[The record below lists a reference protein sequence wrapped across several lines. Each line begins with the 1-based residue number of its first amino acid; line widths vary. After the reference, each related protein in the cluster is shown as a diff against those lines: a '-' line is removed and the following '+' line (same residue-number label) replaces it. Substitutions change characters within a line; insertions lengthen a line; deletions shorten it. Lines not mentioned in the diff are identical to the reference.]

1 MLGVAKRSIGF
12 GLVVP
17 NVGVFCI
24 PRQTLWSQATSRT
37 TRQVDIALEA
47 NQAVDHHADHHQNVA
62 QAMIIE
68 GGRICTGFHKFAAY
82 F

>member
-17 NVGVFCI
+17 NVGVFSI
-24 PRQTLWSQATSRT
+24 PRQTQRSQVTSRT
-37 TRQVDIALEA
+37 TRQVDTALEA

-62 QAMIIE
+62 NAMIIE
-68 GGRICTGFHKFAAY
+68 GGRICTGFRKFAY

>member
-12 GLVVP
+12 GLFVP
-17 NVGVFCI
+17 NVGVFSI
-24 PRQTLWSQATSRT
+24 PRQTQRSQVTSRT

-47 NQAVDHHADHHQNVA
+47 NQAVDYDADHHQNVA
-62 QAMIIE
+62 NAVIIE
-68 GGRICTGFHKFAAY
+68 CGRICTGFHKFAAY